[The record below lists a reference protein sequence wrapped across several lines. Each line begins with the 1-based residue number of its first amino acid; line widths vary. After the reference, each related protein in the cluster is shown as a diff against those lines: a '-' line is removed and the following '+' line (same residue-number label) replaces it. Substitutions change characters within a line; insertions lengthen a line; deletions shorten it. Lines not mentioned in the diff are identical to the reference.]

1 MAGGSSSSK
10 GLEVREILLS
20 EVLAN
25 KDARIDSQFFT
36 MAQPKNPK
44 LHYRRFGELLVSS
57 EYGLS
62 NEMNEDGKGY
72 PIYRMNEMHSMLCD
86 LDVAKCADIN
96 ASEAKEFLLKD
107 GDLLF
112 NRTNS
117 YELVGR
123 CGVFYGTERGEKVF
137 ASYLVRLNTN
147 KDLLLPECAAALLN
161 TRYGVQEIRRR
172 ARQSINQTNVNPEE
186 VKEIEIPIFE
196 MGFQLRI
203 RDAFRAAYQCLLK
216 AEEKYKEAEAEL
228 LAEIGFAN
236 WQPTN
241 DSVSVKKF
249 SDTVNVERIDAEYF
263 QPKSEEIE
271 ARICSCASDV
281 ICASEAL
288 IEGLCRGGDEGME
301 RYIEL
306 ADIGSSGTVEG
317 CTEALFADLPSRARQ
332 RISSGQV
339 IVSSIEGSLKSCA
352 LITEEFDGALCSTG
366 FHRFKS
372 DKINPESL
380 LLLFKSW
387 PVQQL
392 LKRGCSGTILSGI
405 SPANLVG
412 VPLLILSRRIQSRLA
427 EKVQESFR
435 LRSESKRHL
444 EGAKMLVE
452 DAIKQS

>member
-1 MAGGSSSSK
+1 M
-10 GLEVREILLS
+10 
-20 EVLAN
+20 
-25 KDARIDSQFFT
+25 
-36 MAQPKNPK
+36 P
-44 LHYRRFGELLVSS
+44 
-57 EYGLS
+57 
-62 NEMNEDGKGY
+62 
-72 PIYRMNEMHSMLCD
+72 
-86 LDVAKCADIN
+86 
-96 ASEAKEFLLKD
+96 
-107 GDLLF
+107 
-112 NRTNS
+112 
-117 YELVGR
+117 
-123 CGVFYGTERGEKVF
+123 
-137 ASYLVRLNTN
+137 
-147 KDLLLPECAAALLN
+147 
-161 TRYGVQEIRRR
+161 
-172 ARQSINQTNVNPEE
+172 
-186 VKEIEIPIFE
+186 
-196 MGFQLRI
+196 
-203 RDAFRAAYQCLLK
+203 
-216 AEEKYKEAEAEL
+216 
-228 LAEIGFAN
+228 
-236 WQPTN
+236 
-241 DSVSVKKF
+241 
-249 SDTVNVERIDAEYF
+249 
-263 QPKSEEIE
+263 
-271 ARICSCASDV
+271 DV

-288 IEGLCRGGDEGME
+288 IEGLCRGCDEDIE

-412 VPLLILSRRIQSRLA
+412 VPLPVLSRRTQSRLA